1 MSTAFRDQFIQP
13 TVETVA
19 PVAAPTEVPQVERGA
34 GAPTPAPVPSLETTL
49 RRSTTLSA
57 PARQGWQ
64 GRVNRLLRTS
74 LGPGALERAERRD
87 VGVLCSN
94 MTRALRVMV
103 ANPKG
108 AAGKTPTSRNLAG
121 VIGHYRGGGVVYV
134 DNNELRGD
142 GGRRSEDG
150 GCSLTVREMLDDPRV
165 DGVRREDVDR
175 YLRPQ
180 SSGHHKVLASAH
192 GGSHSI
198 SFDEFLRVDDLLT
211 RFYEVL
217 VIDTGNHEQAGNWL
231 AAAKVADRLV
241 VPTKWKETHCVAA
254 DLMLDQLIETGHR
267 HLVKNAIVVGTNGP
281 GDTEKQAQVYRDHFA
296 RKVRAVVDIPTDPH
310 IHGETVIRWGQLSPA
325 TQRAY
330 LQLGALLF
338 EQQPGGGALTNPAG
352 TGLAGSPITSSIGPS
367 TAAGSST
374 L

>member
-13 TVETVA
+13 TVETA
-19 PVAAPTEVPQVERGA
+19 TPVAALPRASQVAPDEVGP
-34 GAPTPAPVPSLETTL
+34 PPPALVPSLETTL

-74 LGPGALERAERRD
+74 LGPGPLEQAERRD
-87 VGVLCSN
+87 VGLLCSN

-180 SSGHHKVLASAH
+180 SSGHHKVLASAR
-192 GGSHSI
+192 GGRQSI

-231 AAAKVADRLV
+231 AAVSVADRLV

-267 HLVKNAIVVGTNGP
+267 HLVENAIIVGTNGP
-281 GDTEKQAQVYRDHFA
+281 GDAEKQAAVYRDHFA
-296 RKVRAVVDIPTDPH
+296 RKVRTVVDIPTDSH
-310 IHGETVIRWGQLSPA
+310 IHGETVIRWGQLHPR
-325 TQRAY
+325 TRRAY
-330 LQLGALLF
+330 LRLGAQLF
-338 EQQPGGGALTNPAG
+338 EAPLNTNPNG
-352 TGLAGSPITSSIGPS
+352 PVNGSPS
-367 TAAGSST
+367 
-374 L
+374 

>member
-1 MSTAFRDQFIQP
+1 MSQTASFRDQYIQP
-13 TVETVA
+13 TVESEVEQRPVPIRPAVA
-19 PVAAPTEVPQVERGA
+19 PAAGENLSV
-34 GAPTPAPVPSLETTL
+34 TPARGPSEEDSPPAALPSLETRL
-49 RRSTTLSA
+49 RRSSSLSA

-64 GRVNRLLRTS
+64 GSFNRAFRLS
-74 LGPGALERAERRD
+74 LKPGPVELAERRD
-87 VGVLCSN
+87 ISLVCSN
-94 MTRALRVMV
+94 MTRSLRVMV

-121 VIGHYRGGGVVYV
+121 VIGHYRGGGTVYV

-150 GCSLTVREMLDDPRV
+150 GCSLTVRELLDDPRV
-165 DGVRREDVDR
+165 DGQRKEDVDR

-180 SSGHHKVLASAH
+180 SSGHHKVLASAR
-192 GGSHSI
+192 GGEHSI

-267 HLVKNAIVVGTNGP
+267 HLVETAIVVGTNGP
-281 GDTEKQAQVYRDHFA
+281 GDAEKQASVYRDHFA
-296 RKVRAVVDIPTDPH
+296 RKVGAVIDIPTDPH
-310 IHGETVIRWGQLSPA
+310 IHGETVIRWGQLHPR
-325 TQRAY
+325 TRRAY
-330 LQLGALLF
+330 LRLGAQLF
-338 EQQPGGGALTNPAG
+338 ET
-352 TGLAGSPITSSIGPS
+352 PS
-367 TAAGSST
+367 TNST
-374 L
+374 SPFESATDSPS